1 MIGIF
6 VNLPDDLI
14 KLIKK
19 FIPPHPNAKLIKRE
33 ISGWNDATEDWT
45 AEEWIDNQT
54 NWGRTAY
61 FSNYCFNSH
70 LGSKKLK
77 KVKEFIYQN
86 NFWINV
92 DSAQRK
98 RLSTEQIIKLNYN
111 YKLKNKNKNK
121 II

>member
-14 KLIKK
+14 KLVKK
-19 FIPPHPNAKLIKRE
+19 FIPPHPTAKLIKKE

-45 AEEWIDNQT
+45 AEEWIYGLKH
-54 NWGRTAY
+54 WGRTAY
-61 FSNYCFNSH
+61 FSNYCFNSY

-77 KVKEFIYQN
+77 KVKEFIYNN
-86 NFWINV
+86 NFRINV

-111 YKLKNKNKNK
+111 WKLKNKKVK
-121 II
+121 K